1 MKTLRTIVTFGVS
14 VVIALALLS
23 GAGQL
28 RSFAGPNYQD
38 LALITNVLHLVQ
50 QHYVRQVEE
59 HELVEGALK
68 GMLDVLDPH
77 TTYLTPDLFRETQVE
92 TKGEFFGLGIEITK
106 QDGFVT
112 VVAPIDGTPA
122 ARAGIR
128 ARDQIVAV
136 CPDATEKSCEST
148 QEMNLFEAVKLM
160 RGPRGT
166 KIMIQILR
174 KSWMTPKPFVI
185 VRDAI
190 RVPSVT
196 LHLMEPALIYVRLTQ
211 FQERTAR
218 DLGEQLEA
226 VKQSEGEI
234 KGLVLDLRDNPGGLL
249 DQAVKVAD
257 LFLAEGRIVFTEG
270 RGEGNR
276 MEWYAHKDGT
286 QLQYPIV
293 VLVNSG
299 SASASEIVAGSL
311 QDHRRA
317 LVVGT
322 ETFGKGSV
330 QTIIPLDDGSGLRL
344 TTALYYLPS
353 GRSIQEVRIRPD
365 IVVEPFSDAQIEAMA
380 KEGPDG
386 AAFGEEHLRG
396 HLTPEDEPSDD
407 EVDLGGEF
415 KDRMARDHQLTRA
428 VDLLKSW
435 NVFSK
440 LDSLEGT

>member
-1 MKTLRTIVTFGVS
+1 MRTVRTVATFFVS
-14 VVIALALLS
+14 LVVALAVLS

-28 RSFAGPNYQD
+28 RSFAGPSYEE
-38 LALITNVLHLVQ
+38 LALITNVLHLVR
-50 QHYVRQVEE
+50 QHYVRDIEE
-59 HELVEGALK
+59 HELVQGALA

-77 TTYLTPDLFRETQVE
+77 TTYLNADLFRELRVAA
-92 TKGEFFGLGIEITK
+92 KGEFFGLGIEITK
-106 QDGFVT
+106 RDGYVT

-128 ARDQIVAV
+128 ARDQIIAV
-136 CPDATEKSCEST
+136 CPDTTDQSCQST

-166 KIMIQILR
+166 KILIRILR
-174 KSWMTPKPFVI
+174 KGWSTPRPFLI

-190 RVPSVT
+190 QVPSVA
-196 LHLMEPALIYVRLTQ
+196 LHLVEPNLPYVRLTQ

-218 DLGEQLEA
+218 DLDEMLSA
-226 VKQSEGEI
+226 VEGPI
-234 KGLVLDLRDNPGGLL
+234 RGLVLDLRDNPGGLL

-257 LFLAEGRIVFTEG
+257 LFLDDGLIVFTKG

-276 MEWYAHKDGT
+276 MEWHAHTNGT
-286 QLQYPIV
+286 QQPYPVV
-293 VLVNSG
+293 VLVNGG

-317 LVVGT
+317 LLVGT

-353 GRSIQEVRIRPD
+353 GRSIQEVRIQPD
-365 IVVEPFSDAQIEAMA
+365 ITIEPFSEAQLKALMEE
-380 KEGPDG
+380 EGDG
-386 AAFGEEHLRG
+386 VTTRLGEEHLPG
-396 HLTPEDEPSDD
+396 HLSSETEPEEEP
-407 EVDLGGEF
+407 VDRDQDF
-415 KDRMARDHQLTRA
+415 ADRMERDRQLTRA
-428 VDLLKSW
+428 LDLLKSW

-440 LDSLEGT
+440 LEGSEGT